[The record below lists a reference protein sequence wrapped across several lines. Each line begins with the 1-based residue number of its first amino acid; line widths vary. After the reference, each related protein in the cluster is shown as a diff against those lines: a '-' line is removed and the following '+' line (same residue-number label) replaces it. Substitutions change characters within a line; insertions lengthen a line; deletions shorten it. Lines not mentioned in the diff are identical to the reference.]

1 MNKIYK
7 VIWSHVKQCY
17 VVTSE
22 LAKAHGRTST
32 RGRTSRLAVAALTAF
47 ILTAGVT
54 SVGLANTVTDN
65 NGNTITN
72 TDTKITDIN
81 ANITGKENK
90 VTDSSN
96 AEIVGDKN
104 TVTNKA
110 VGEDGSVR
118 YVRSND
124 ARIHG
129 SGNTISAS
137 RNQQVIG
144 DNNTIMGRDDGT
156 VTDYQHPEGRE
167 PNVSDLTIG
176 RGNFIRST
184 DTYRNEWDSLKVI
197 GNNNRADFKIES
209 AGGPAAGIVIGDNQ
223 NIDGIKDSIVIGSL
237 SPDEQKEQVGEDG
250 YKSDKYFVG
259 SNSIVVGYHATS
271 SKDASTVIGN
281 RSKVSGN
288 YQTVTGLRSTIE
300 GNYYNSLNLLDG
312 QSGNFA
318 SIYGSFNKIEDAT
331 GEDDMDGVGNSIN
344 GSMNVTS
351 NARGTMIMGVGNTV
365 THSKG
370 EFLFPKDDDSS
381 ISTGDLLYVG
391 AFTASDYAQGRDITG
406 DNLTYP
412 ADQVYAYMRDA
423 WQRYMETSGGAV
435 SVLGNSNTSD
445 YAIRSQILGTNNM
458 LKGAEGNISSYNTI
472 SGFSNTGTNVK
483 RTAIVGTGNNLTNGV
498 DNVVIGDYHTLEN
511 GKHNVIL
518 GSMASEEQ
526 AVTKTAKA
534 AWAATD
540 DNPDGTYTYTVN
552 EQVALKPNTK
562 DIENAVMVGYN
573 TDATVDGGV
582 ALGSD
587 SIASTEA
594 GKTGYDAKGKK
605 HAKSDN
611 DYAAWVATDAA
622 VSVGG
627 ADREVTYDV
636 LDKDGKPVKDDNGKT
651 KQETQI
657 VKSTRQITN
666 LAAGMQDTDA
676 VNVAQL
682 KSARTHFYSVN
693 SEDATAGNYN
703 NNGAT
708 GINALAAGV
717 GARAEA
723 DHSIAIGTN
732 AWANEGDGRAKGSGD
747 IAIGNHSKTGNY
759 VNQSGSIA
767 IGQNAET
774 ANMAGNQEAIFA
786 FGQTKYSG
794 TILSSNRLPDDASKV
809 PTAIAIG
816 QNSYARTG
824 GLMIGTHNYNG
835 KLGDVTVN
843 SNDTNDVNA
852 KSKNVFTTTL
862 GTNSYNVGAFST
874 ITGAYSIASGS
885 YKGGRSSSD
894 AGKNF
899 GATITGSLNSI
910 ESATATGYSGIANS
924 IVGTANRTFNSNGSL
939 IFGAG
944 NEITNSVTSISVPTV
959 NGGDSAQALQQTLM
973 KAVHDSKS
981 GGATLVIGGG
991 NKADYTQ
998 KTQIIGVNN
1007 KVTGTEGTTADFN
1020 LIDGYENTATHV
1032 KHATVIGSGNTVSG
1046 EEKDNVEGLILLGD
1060 NRNVWKQAD
1069 HSVVIG
1075 SSDDTGHSYV
1085 TRPDTVVIGHNA
1097 YIEDHGGNTSGGGDI
1112 AIGHNSF
1119 VENYVNQSGSIAF
1132 GENTHVRNSVGSTE
1146 NAFVLGQY
1154 ETTQDPAGTTIPT
1167 DVAKMNASI
1176 AIGENTFARTGSLM
1190 VGTHKYT
1197 GEIGDTTVDTSDA
1210 TSMAQANQQINETV
1224 LGTNSFSLGAFSTVT
1239 GAYSI
1244 ISGDYDKGK
1253 WRNFGSSI
1261 TGSLNSIESKTA
1273 TTADAGNA
1281 SHIIGTAN
1289 RMQNANGAVVIGS
1302 GNEITDSYA
1311 AMRMPTSNN
1320 TSAKDLSE
1328 KIRESIKANGG
1339 GAAAI
1344 VGNGNEVK
1352 KSTNVAVM
1360 GSKNSVTSTTNSQ
1373 IFGDNRVITGADGA
1387 PIDGAVIIG
1396 SADATTP
1403 LTTDKQ
1409 NVTILGYNANA
1420 TVEGGVA
1427 LGAGSV
1433 ASMDKASTDA
1443 NAIGYDPITQ
1453 KASTDTSST
1462 WKSTAAAVSV
1472 GDASKK
1478 ITRQITNVAAGTQDT
1493 DAVNV
1498 AQLKAISNTVNASKT
1513 KYYSVQNMP
1522 FTADQLGTY
1531 AKYTNEAN
1539 DGAKKMGA
1547 LAAGYMT
1554 YAGGI
1559 ASTVTGSLSGVIN
1572 RVPSSGEWDFRGA
1585 TALSYGTFNINNN
1598 TDHSGA
1604 FSGVANSIVGQ
1615 ANMTTDS
1622 NAALIY
1628 GAGNVISNSYRD
1640 IDISK
1645 MGAITSNLKDPIALG
1660 EALQAAVPTSGGQV
1674 MAFGGGNVVDNAY
1687 MTQVIGVGNTV
1698 KGNQKKNNDGTWSS
1712 DGNTGFND
1720 DTSSHSQLNYVDG
1733 FYTTLINGKN
1743 DIGANNTVTGDS
1755 VENNHSNIV
1764 IGDNHTLEN
1773 QSNNIILGSAA
1784 SALPTTASQVT
1795 ILGHNANAT
1804 VDGGVA
1810 LGYGSIANREAGKA
1824 GLDLSLVNKDGKVG
1838 DFSKDTNP
1846 VWTSNAAAVSIGNI
1860 VKDSEGKLTADAI
1873 TRQIT
1878 GVAAGS
1884 EDYDAVNVAQLR
1896 QVVAKMNYYTV
1907 KESDK
1912 VTVPPSM
1919 KDLTNKDN
1927 DGAKKDYGMA
1937 AGYMTNTNG
1946 VASTVSGSFSGI
1958 TTATATTDAEKENVK
1973 YQGAA
1978 ALSYGTFNYNRNTD
1992 ASQKS
1997 AGAVNSLVGQTNLV
2011 ENSNA
2016 AQIYGS
2022 ANSITNSYR
2031 HINMDEINS
2040 ILNDGNPETST
2051 PDKVM
2056 EKLQKAIVDE
2066 KTGGMVTVVGSANTA
2081 DKAYMTQIQGV
2092 SNTVRG
2098 SVVIDENNEKNATTH
2113 NYVGGFFNTLENG
2126 KSNYVIGTKN
2136 TITSSS
2142 DSTKN
2147 ASNIVIGDNHKLTNG
2162 SHNVIIG
2169 SEDVETAK
2177 ETPAARHGLRMMAAE
2192 ETETSNS
2199 PDNVVRIG
2207 HNAKA
2212 TYDYGAAL
2220 GAGSVASTDAGV
2232 YGYDPLTGIASTSED
2247 KTWKSTWAA
2256 ASIGDST
2263 HTRQLTN
2270 VGWADTDAVNVAQ
2283 LRAVA
2288 SKVGSV
2294 MNLVAGDGI
2303 SIVNKDGVY
2312 TISANIKGGSTPT
2325 DDVKVDPEKP
2335 GEGGNTSG
2343 STTDTP
2349 VTPVDPG
2356 NTGNTENPG
2365 NTDNPSNGSGLIITA
2380 ETKPTHF
2387 GADSGEATA
2396 VKPGE
2401 TLAIKGDTTNIMTT
2415 ASDHGITVS
2424 LKKDIAV
2431 DSITAGD
2438 TKMTSDGLTITGGP
2452 SITKSGIDAGGKKVT
2467 HVADGEIAADSK
2479 DAVNGSQLYRVQKNV
2494 ESIENNVTNLA
2505 GDVTN
2510 LNGRVSDL
2518 DNRVNKVGAG
2528 AAALAAL
2535 HPLDFNPDDK
2545 WNFAVGYGNYRNA
2558 NSVAVGA
2565 FYQPNENTMFNVATN
2580 FGNGENMINAG
2591 VSFKIGKGNSYAG
2604 ISKAQ
2609 LVAENQ
2615 QLKENDALQDQ
2626 KIQKQDQE
2634 IQELKKALEELKSR
2648 IK

>member
-22 LAKAHGRTST
+22 LVKAHGRTST

-54 SVGLANTVTDN
+54 SVGLADTVTDN
-65 NGNTITN
+65 NGNTITS
-72 TDTKITDIN
+72 TDSKKATELN
-81 ANITGKENK
+81 ANITGKNNK

-96 AEIVGDKN
+96 AEIVGDTN
-104 TVTNKA
+104 TVTNEAK
-110 VGEDGSVR
+110 GEDGSVR

-129 SGNTISAS
+129 SGNKISAS

-144 DNNTIMGRDDGT
+144 DNNQIIGRDDGT

-300 GNYYNSLNLLDG
+300 GNYYNSFNLLDG

-370 EFLFPKDDDSS
+370 EFLFPKDDDSG
-381 ISTGDLLYVG
+381 ISTGELLYVG
-391 AFTASDYAQGRDITG
+391 LSTASDYAQGRDITG

-445 YAIRSQILGTNNM
+445 YVIRSQILGTNNM
-458 LKGAEGNISSYNTI
+458 LKGSEDNISSYNTI

-518 GSMASEEQ
+518 GSMASEEK
-526 AVTKTAKA
+526 AVKKTAKA

-540 DNPDGTYTYTVN
+540 DNSDGTYTYTVN
-552 EQVALKPNTK
+552 EQVALKPNTN

-573 TDATVDGGV
+573 TDVTENGGV

-587 SIASTEA
+587 SIASTED
-594 GKTGYDAKGKK
+594 GITGGITGFDALGKK
-605 HAKSDN
+605 HINSDK
-611 DYAAWVATDAA
+611 DYSTWVSTDAA

-627 ADREVTYDV
+627 ADRKVTYDV
-636 LDKDGKPVKDDNGKT
+636 LDKDGKPVIDKATGKK

-666 LAAGMQDTDA
+666 LAAGTEGTDA
-676 VNVAQL
+676 ANVAQL
-682 KSARTHFYSVN
+682 KTVDKKIAVIFDDKGSLMSTDAKISHEIFQDSVRFPEGEGQ
-693 SEDATAGNYN
+693 SIALGKEA
-703 NNGAT
+703 
-708 GINALAAGV
+708 NAFMQGGRKAKAMLFGMKKAAGAIAI
-717 GARAEA
+717 GEGSQALSQ
-723 DHSIAIGTN
+723 SIAIGNRTYT
-732 AWANEGDGRAKGSGD
+732 GD
-747 IAIGNHSKTGNY
+747 I
-759 VNQSGSIA
+759 
-767 IGQNAET
+767 
-774 ANMAGNQEAIFA
+774 
-786 FGQTKYSG
+786 
-794 TILSSNRLPDDASKV
+794 
-809 PTAIAIG
+809 
-816 QNSYARTG
+816 
-824 GLMIGTHNYNG
+824 
-835 KLGDVTVN
+835 GDVTISKY
-843 SNDTNDVNA
+843 SNWGSGSGVG
-852 KSKNVFTTTL
+852 SVLL
-862 GTNSYNVGAFST
+862 GTNSYTGGTLSTLIGDYSIMSTAYPDAYDSHYGSYLQNAGAVSVGA
-874 ITGAYSIASGS
+874 
-885 YKGGRSSSD
+885 
-894 AGKNF
+894 
-899 GATITGSLNSI
+899 LNSI
-910 ESATATGYSGIANS
+910 ESATSDNYNSGVANS
-924 IVGTANRTFNSNGSL
+924 IVGLANKTNNANGAL
-939 IFGAG
+939 IYGAG
-944 NEITNSVTSISVPTV
+944 NEITNSASDISAPTSGNSAKSAADSLRTSIKNNP
-959 NGGDSAQALQQTLM
+959 
-973 KAVHDSKS
+973 
-981 GGATLVIGGG
+981 GGAVLAIGGG
-991 NKADYTQ
+991 NKADWTQ
-998 KTQIIGVNN
+998 RTQIIGVANTVQGSQDKPSIYNMVDGYNTTLNN
-1007 KVTGTEGTTADFN
+1007 SSHVYTIGYRNDFN
-1020 LIDGYENTATHV
+1020 NEN
-1032 KHATVIGSGNTVSG
+1032 N
-1046 EEKDNVEGLILLGD
+1046 
-1060 NRNVWKQAD
+1060 
-1069 HSVVIG
+1069 SVVIG
-1075 SSDDTGHSYV
+1075 DYHKMTNGKNNVVIGSYDGSYQPAGWNKPESTTYLTNDNLEDAV
-1085 TRPDTVVIGHNA
+1085 MIGHNA
-1097 YIEDHGGNTSGGGDI
+1097 D
-1112 AIGHNSF
+1112 
-1119 VENYVNQSGSIAF
+1119 
-1132 GENTHVRNSVGSTE
+1132 
-1146 NAFVLGQY
+1146 VL
-1154 ETTQDPAGTTIPT
+1154 
-1167 DVAKMNASI
+1167 
-1176 AIGENTFARTGSLM
+1176 
-1190 VGTHKYT
+1190 
-1197 GEIGDTTVDTSDA
+1197 
-1210 TSMAQANQQINETV
+1210 
-1224 LGTNSFSLGAFSTVT
+1224 
-1239 GAYSI
+1239 
-1244 ISGDYDKGK
+1244 
-1253 WRNFGSSI
+1253 
-1261 TGSLNSIESKTA
+1261 
-1273 TTADAGNA
+1273 
-1281 SHIIGTAN
+1281 
-1289 RMQNANGAVVIGS
+1289 
-1302 GNEITDSYA
+1302 
-1311 AMRMPTSNN
+1311 
-1320 TSAKDLSE
+1320 
-1328 KIRESIKANGG
+1328 
-1339 GAAAI
+1339 
-1344 VGNGNEVK
+1344 
-1352 KSTNVAVM
+1352 
-1360 GSKNSVTSTTNSQ
+1360 KN
-1373 IFGDNRVITGADGA
+1373 
-1387 PIDGAVIIG
+1387 
-1396 SADATTP
+1396 
-1403 LTTDKQ
+1403 
-1409 NVTILGYNANA
+1409 
-1420 TVEGGVA
+1420 GGVA
-1427 LGAGSV
+1427 IGAGSV
-1433 ASMDKASTDA
+1433 AVIDKDQV
-1443 NAIGYDPITQ
+1443 GYDPVNGDHQ
-1453 KASTDTSST
+1453 ADTTGT
-1462 WKSTAAAVSV
+1462 WKSKAAAVSV
-1472 GDASKK
+1472 GDASKN

-1498 AQLKAISNTVNASKT
+1498 AQLKAASSTISNNITASKT
-1513 KYYSVQNMP
+1513 KYYSVQKIP
-1522 FTADQLGTY
+1522 FTETQLGSY
-1531 AKYTNEAN
+1531 AGYTNEAN
-1539 DGAKKMGA
+1539 DGAKEMGA
-1547 LAAGYMT
+1547 LSAGYMT

-1559 ASTVTGSLSGVIN
+1559 ASTVTGSLSGIIN
-1572 RVPSSGEWDFRGA
+1572 RAAAPGSKDFRGA

-1598 TDHSGA
+1598 SDKSGA

-1645 MGAITSNLKDPIALG
+1645 MGAITSNLKDPKALG

-1698 KGNQKKNNDGTWSS
+1698 KGNQKKNDDGTA
-1712 DGNTGFND
+1712 D
-1720 DTSSHSQLNYVDG
+1720 DTSSQLNYVDG

-1743 DIGANNTVTGDS
+1743 DYLIGAHNTVTGDS

-1810 LGYGSIANREAGKA
+1810 LGYGSIA
-1824 GLDLSLVNKDGKVG
+1824 
-1838 DFSKDTNP
+1838 
-1846 VWTSNAAAVSIGNI
+1846 
-1860 VKDSEGKLTADAI
+1860 
-1873 TRQIT
+1873 
-1878 GVAAGS
+1878 
-1884 EDYDAVNVAQLR
+1884 
-1896 QVVAKMNYYTV
+1896 
-1907 KESDK
+1907 
-1912 VTVPPSM
+1912 
-1919 KDLTNKDN
+1919 
-1927 DGAKKDYGMA
+1927 
-1937 AGYMTNTNG
+1937 
-1946 VASTVSGSFSGI
+1946 
-1958 TTATATTDAEKENVK
+1958 
-1973 YQGAA
+1973 
-1978 ALSYGTFNYNRNTD
+1978 
-1992 ASQKS
+1992 
-1997 AGAVNSLVGQTNLV
+1997 
-2011 ENSNA
+2011 
-2016 AQIYGS
+2016 
-2022 ANSITNSYR
+2022 
-2031 HINMDEINS
+2031 
-2040 ILNDGNPETST
+2040 
-2051 PDKVM
+2051 
-2056 EKLQKAIVDE
+2056 
-2066 KTGGMVTVVGSANTA
+2066 
-2081 DKAYMTQIQGV
+2081 
-2092 SNTVRG
+2092 
-2098 SVVIDENNEKNATTH
+2098 
-2113 NYVGGFFNTLENG
+2113 
-2126 KSNYVIGTKN
+2126 
-2136 TITSSS
+2136 
-2142 DSTKN
+2142 
-2147 ASNIVIGDNHKLTNG
+2147 
-2162 SHNVIIG
+2162 
-2169 SEDVETAK
+2169 
-2177 ETPAARHGLRMMAAE
+2177 
-2192 ETETSNS
+2192 
-2199 PDNVVRIG
+2199 
-2207 HNAKA
+2207 
-2212 TYDYGAAL
+2212 
-2220 GAGSVASTDAGV
+2220 STDKEVA
-2232 YGYDPLTGIASTSED
+2232 GYDPLTGNQSTLTD
-2247 KTWKSTWAA
+2247 DIKWKSNWAA
-2256 ASIGDST
+2256 ASIGDSA

-2270 VGWADTDAVNVAQ
+2270 VAAGWADTDAVNVAQ
-2283 LRAVA
+2283 LKA
-2288 SKVGSV
+2288 V
-2294 MNLVAGDGI
+2294 MNLPVHIYNGGKVASNVYTGGNQIATDMTISNLQFDFGDGLKAQE
-2303 SIVNKDGVY
+2303 VGNEGDKRVLVTLDKDALKDDPDFKGPKGDPGDQGPKGNPGDQGPKGDKGDPGAPGKDGKDGKDGGVGTVVGDEMNITVANTETDPAKPANY
-2312 TISANIKGGSTPT
+2312 KVSLNKEITVDKVTAGNTTIS
-2325 DDVKVDPEKP
+2325 
-2335 GEGGNTSG
+2335 
-2343 STTDTP
+2343 
-2349 VTPVDPG
+2349 
-2356 NTGNTENPG
+2356 
-2365 NTDNPSNGSGLIITA
+2365 
-2380 ETKPTHF
+2380 
-2387 GADSGEATA
+2387 
-2396 VKPGE
+2396 
-2401 TLAIKGDTTNIMTT
+2401 
-2415 ASDHGITVS
+2415 
-2424 LKKDIAV
+2424 
-2431 DSITAGD
+2431 
-2438 TKMTSDGLTITGGP
+2438 SDGLTITGGP